1 MVAQKR
7 LVDRSSHLSPTRGGG
22 RIGQAPY
29 AYAAQPLGS
38 HQLAALDAA
47 YRLRQA
53 VFAHELG
60 WVAPGGAGRERDRC
74 DARAQHFAVFT
85 RRAGD
90 HAHARTGPLL
100 VAYARVLLPE
110 QGLMLEREF
119 AALLA
124 GEPLQTNATHAFEV
138 SRLVV
143 HPSHR
148 GRLGADRRSAVE
160 HLGRAIARW
169 ALARGRT
176 EWLSV
181 CEVRH
186 VRALR
191 LRGLPFS
198 RFGSVVEYQPGV
210 PVCATRLDL
219 PSASAHLRT
228 CRPGDYAWYIEGAG
242 LQ

>member
-1 MVAQKR
+1 M
-7 LVDRSSHLSPTRGGG
+7 
-22 RIGQAPY
+22 
-29 AYAAQPLGS
+29 
-38 HQLAALDAA
+38 DAA

-60 WVAPGGAGRERDRC
+60 WVAPGGAGRECDRC
-74 DARAQHFAVFT
+74 DPLAQHFAVFA
-85 RRAGD
+85 RRAVVG
-90 HAHARTGPLL
+90 AHARARPLL

-110 QGLMLEREF
+110 QGLMLQREF

-124 GEPLQTNATHAFEV
+124 GEPLQTDATHAFEV

-143 HPSHR
+143 HPRHR

-160 HLGRAIARW
+160 HLGREIARW

-198 RFGSVVEYQPGV
+198 CFGQVVEYQPDV

-219 PSASAHLRT
+219 PCAAARLRAA
-228 CRPGDYAWYIEGAG
+228 RPGDYAWYVGGEGVG
-242 LQ
+242 PR

>member
-1 MVAQKR
+1 M
-7 LVDRSSHLSPTRGGG
+7 
-22 RIGQAPY
+22 
-29 AYAAQPLGS
+29 AAV
-38 HQLAALDAA
+38 DAA

-53 VFAHELG
+53 VFARELG
-60 WVAPGGAGRERDRC
+60 WVPAGDDGRERDRG
-74 DARAQHFAVFT
+74 DTLAQHFAVFA
-85 RRAGD
+85 RGAQGRARP
-90 HAHARTGPLL
+90 AL

-110 QGLMLEREF
+110 HGFMLEREF

-124 GEPLQTNATHAFEV
+124 GEPLAADTRRAFEV
-138 SRLVV
+138 SRFVV
-143 HPSHR
+143 HPRYR
-148 GRLGADRRSAVE
+148 GWLGADRRSAVE

-191 LRGLPFS
+191 LRGLPFA
-198 RFGSVVEYQPGV
+198 RFGRVVEYQPDV

-219 PSASAHLRT
+219 PQAAARLRVY
-228 CRPGDYAWYIEGAG
+228 RPGDYAWYVEVADLTHGPSDLTPG
-242 LQ
+242 PSPTGRGE